1 MTNQKTSMQE
11 KDIESSTD
19 VTEIITDLHTHSK
32 YAGAC
37 SENLTF
43 ENINQTCIEKGINLI
58 STGDFTHPLWFKDIK
73 EKLLETESGIYSL
86 KNQSNGTLFVLG
98 TEVCTVFDEKGNSKN
113 IFSKAPG
120 IKKVHNCIL
129 SPSIEIVEE
138 INSELSKYGNLSL
151 DGRPLLNIST
161 PELVEKLMAI
171 NKDIFIF
178 PAHAW
183 TPWFGVFGSI
193 SGYDSIKDAYQD
205 QAKHIYALETGLSSD
220 PSMNWRVSSNDK
232 YALLSGSDAH
242 SPQKLGRE
250 AVVLNLKKDEL
261 SYNKLISS
269 IKSKSISYTIE
280 FFPEEGKYHYDGHR
294 NCNISL
300 NPTEAKKFNYLC
312 PKCRKKLTLGV
323 LNRVEELADRDEDYI
338 LKGAPGYI
346 KAVPLLEVL
355 SYVYSKGVATKKVYD
370 SYSKLLNTFGTEF
383 NVLIKADIEK
393 IRIIDPELS
402 KAIESI
408 RSGNIKIKPGYDG
421 IFGVIDI
428 LSRKPEEKKLGKQSS
443 ISDF

>member
-1 MTNQKTSMQE
+1 ME
-11 KDIESSTD
+11 L
-19 VTEIITDLHTHSK
+19 ITDLHTHSK

-73 EKLLETESGIYSL
+73 EKLVEKEKGIFSL
-86 KNQSNGTLFVLG
+86 KNQNNNISFILG

-113 IFSKAPG
+113 IFSRAPG
-120 IKKVHNCIL
+120 VKKVHNCIL
-129 SPSIEIVEE
+129 APSLETVEQ
-138 INSELSKYGNLSL
+138 INTELSKYGNLSL
-151 DGRPLLNIST
+151 DGRPLLSLST
-161 PELVEKLMAI
+161 PELVEKLIAI
-171 NKDIFIF
+171 DKNIFIF

-250 AVVLNLKKDEL
+250 AVILNINKDEV
-261 SYNKLISS
+261 SYEKVINC
-269 IKSKSISYTIE
+269 IKEKAISYTIE

-294 NCNISL
+294 NCNVSL
-300 NPTEAKKFNYLC
+300 TPAEAKKFNYMC
-312 PKCRKKLTLGV
+312 PKCRRKLTLGV

-338 LKGAPGYI
+338 LKGAPKYI

-355 SYVYSKGVATKKVYD
+355 SYVYSKGVATKTVHD
-370 SYSKLLNTFGTEF
+370 SYSKLLSTFGTEF
-383 NVLIKADIEK
+383 NVLIKSDIEK
-393 IRIIDPELS
+393 IKSFDPELA
-402 KAIESI
+402 KAISSI
-408 RSGNIKIKPGYDG
+408 RSGKIKIKPGYDG
-421 IFGVIDI
+421 VFGVIDI
-428 LSRKPEEKKLGKQSS
+428 LSREPEEKNSGKQSS
-443 ISDF
+443 MFDF

>member
-1 MTNQKTSMQE
+1 ME
-11 KDIESSTD
+11 L
-19 VTEIITDLHTHSK
+19 ITDLHTHSK

-73 EKLLETESGIYSL
+73 EKLVEKEKGIFSL
-86 KNQSNGTLFVLG
+86 KNQNNNISFILG

-113 IFSKAPG
+113 IFSRAPG
-120 IKKVHNCIL
+120 VKKVHNCIL
-129 SPSIEIVEE
+129 APSLETVEQ
-138 INSELSKYGNLSL
+138 INTELSKYGNLSL
-151 DGRPLLNIST
+151 DGRPLLSLST
-161 PELVEKLMAI
+161 PELVEKLIAI
-171 NKDIFIF
+171 DKNIFIF

-250 AVVLNLKKDEL
+250 AVILNINKDEV
-261 SYNKLISS
+261 SYEKVINS
-269 IKSKSISYTIE
+269 IKEKAISYTIE

-294 NCNISL
+294 NCNVSL
-300 NPTEAKKFNYLC
+300 TPAEAKKFNYMC
-312 PKCRKKLTLGV
+312 PKCRRKLTLGV

-338 LKGAPGYI
+338 LKGAPKYI

-355 SYVYSKGVATKKVYD
+355 SYVYSKGVATKTVHD
-370 SYSKLLNTFGTEF
+370 SYSKLLSTFGTEF
-383 NVLIKADIEK
+383 NVLIKSDIEK
-393 IRIIDPELS
+393 IKSFDPELA
-402 KAIESI
+402 KAISSI
-408 RSGNIKIKPGYDG
+408 RSGKIKIKPGYDG
-421 IFGVIDI
+421 VFGVIDI
-428 LSRKPEEKKLGKQSS
+428 LSREPEEKNSGKQSS
-443 ISDF
+443 MFDF

>member
-1 MTNQKTSMQE
+1 ME
-11 KDIESSTD
+11 L
-19 VTEIITDLHTHSK
+19 ITDLHTHSK

-73 EKLLETESGIYSL
+73 EKLVEKEKGIFSL
-86 KNQSNGTLFVLG
+86 KNQNNNISFILG

-113 IFSKAPG
+113 IFSRAPG
-120 IKKVHNCIL
+120 VKKVHNCIL
-129 SPSIEIVEE
+129 APSLETVEQ
-138 INSELSKYGNLSL
+138 INTELSKYGNLSL
-151 DGRPLLNIST
+151 DGRPLLSLST
-161 PELVEKLMAI
+161 PELVEKLIAI
-171 NKDIFIF
+171 DKNIFIF

-250 AVVLNLKKDEL
+250 AVVLNINKDEV
-261 SYNKLISS
+261 SYEKVINS
-269 IKSKSISYTIE
+269 IKEKAISYTIE

-294 NCNISL
+294 NCNVSL
-300 NPTEAKKFNYLC
+300 TPTEAKKFNYMC
-312 PKCRKKLTLGV
+312 PKCRRKLTLGV

-338 LKGAPGYI
+338 LKGAPKYI

-355 SYVYSKGVATKKVYD
+355 SYVYSKGVATKTVHD
-370 SYSKLLNTFGTEF
+370 SYSKLLSTFGTEF
-383 NVLIKADIEK
+383 NVLIKSDIEK
-393 IRIIDPELS
+393 IKSFDPELA
-402 KAIESI
+402 KAISSI
-408 RSGNIKIKPGYDG
+408 RSGKIKIKPGYDG
-421 IFGVIDI
+421 VFGVIDI
-428 LSRKPEEKKLGKQSS
+428 LSREPEEKNSGKQSS
-443 ISDF
+443 MFDF